1 MKETSAVDAE
11 EMPATVLTA
20 SVNHVRRKTMM
31 PMEKIV
37 TIQTTTKAWIL
48 KKTTRVKRL
57 LTSFKEKRHE

>member
-1 MKETSAVDAE
+1 
-11 EMPATVLTA
+11 
-20 SVNHVRRKTMM
+20 MM